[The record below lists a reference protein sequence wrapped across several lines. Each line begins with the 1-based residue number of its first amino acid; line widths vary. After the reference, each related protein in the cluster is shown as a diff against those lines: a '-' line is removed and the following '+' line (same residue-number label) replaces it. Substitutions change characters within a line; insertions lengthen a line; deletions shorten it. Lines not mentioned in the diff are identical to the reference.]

1 MTKNLETADNIVKL
15 VLSVSTVIFFF
26 TGVIAGPFARSLVIL
41 SFVTLGIFIVKLI
54 SVRLKQ
60 KRRKV

>member
-26 TGVIAGPFARSLVIL
+26 AGVIAGPFARCLVIL
-41 SFVTLGIFIVKLI
+41 SFVTLGIFIA
-54 SVRLKQ
+54 
-60 KRRKV
+60 

>member
-26 TGVIAGPFARSLVIL
+26 SGVIAGPFARALVIL
-41 SFVTLGIFIVKLI
+41 SFVTLGMFIVKLFYG
-54 SVRLKQ
+54 RLKQ
-60 KRRKV
+60 RNRKV